1 MINKEQVI
9 NAITND
15 NKTIRKYAMDYFCVN
30 EMTDVQVTTQILDAL
45 DNTDDRFEMIEYLS
59 NIENASKNEKILER
73 INGKY
78 YFDSELDSLVN
89 GIIAFADVEL
99 LAKRND
105 IRPKIKVFKNR
116 VKERREY
123 YNTDFDE
130 LWKLYWEI
138 DFMHPEF
145 ENMAIILK
153 ILSERKD
160 FNYEKFHNEINI
172 PARAGNEEAKD
183 YDICELAGYLK
194 DEYMIDYLFSKLYY
208 AEDYISEVAAKSL
221 SKIGTEKVITNI
233 KENYS
238 EMPYNIKLSFITI
251 LEEIKIEKSEEL
263 LLKLYKTEENETLKS
278 LMIGGLVKHFSKDII
293 PYLFKEVET
302 NVNYDAIEWLYVIH
316 TVNKIT
322 HPKLKEWEE
331 NVVEKEELIRKNR
344 VDDYNQENF
353 SPVKAITSEDNNI
366 KIGRNDPCPCGSGKK
381 YKKCCMNK

>member
-1 MINKEQVI
+1 
-9 NAITND
+9 
-15 NKTIRKYAMDYFCVN
+15 MDYFCVN
-30 EMTDVQVTTQILDAL
+30 EMADVQVTTQILDAL
-45 DNTDDRFEMIEYLS
+45 DNTDDRFEMIDYLS

>member
-1 MINKEQVI
+1 MITKEQVL
-9 NAITND
+9 NAITDD
-15 NKTIRKYAMDYFCVN
+15 NKTVRKYAMDYFCVN
-30 EMTDVQVTTQILDAL
+30 EMADVQVTNQILDAL
-45 DNTDDRFEMIEYLS
+45 DNTDDRFEMIDYLS
-59 NIENASKNEKILER
+59 KIRNANMNEKTLER
-73 INGKY
+73 MSGKY
-78 YFDSELDSLVN
+78 YFDSELDLLVN

-99 LAKRND
+99 LSKRND
-105 IRPKIKVFKNR
+105 IRPKIEVFKNR

-145 ENMAIILK
+145 ENMVIILK

-160 FNYEKFHNEINI
+160 FNYEKFHDEIDI
-172 PARAGNEEAKD
+172 PALIGNENAKD
-183 YDICELAGYLK
+183 CDICELAGYLK

-208 AEDYISEVAAKSL
+208 AEDYVSEVAAKSL
-221 SKIGTEKVITNI
+221 AKIGTEKVVINI

-238 EMPYNIKLSFITI
+238 EMPYNIKMSFVTL
-251 LEEIKIEKSEEL
+251 LEEIKIEKSEKL

-278 LMIGGLVKHFSKDII
+278 LMLSGLVRHFSKDII
-293 PYLFKEVET
+293 PYLFEEVAT
-302 NVNYDAIEWLYVIH
+302 NINYDAIEWLYVIH
-316 TVNKIT
+316 KVNKIA

-331 NVVEKEELIRKNR
+331 NVLEKEELIRKIR
-344 VDDYNQENF
+344 LDDYNQENF
-353 SPVKAITSEDNNI
+353 SQVKAITFENDNK